1 MMKVLQDKKKL
12 LKVAEVTLFRFEKD
26 TKQFKQKKKLLQ
38 SIPEICHP
46 YIPDDWCTTTKKVDM
61 EYIWYI
67 FLTKDKEGAL
77 KMYQRKKKARVERD
91 PVNIH
96 PDWLLELLDGGK

>member
-1 MMKVLQDKKKL
+1 
-12 LKVAEVTLFRFEKD
+12 
-26 TKQFKQKKKLLQ
+26 
-38 SIPEICHP
+38 
-46 YIPDDWCTTTKKVDM
+46 M

-77 KMYQRKKKARVERD
+77 KMYQKKKKARVERD